1 MLNKETIKQG
11 LLKLNELLKT
21 VGKVTIVVVAMGVGF
36 ISGEIYHN
44 YQTHT
49 KMSNMQE
56 SRKAE
61 TTSVAINER
70 GELMVIDRK
79 GGAYT
84 LYDATVWDMIFKL
97 YANRIYSQNK

>member
-1 MLNKETIKQG
+1 
-11 LLKLNELLKT
+11 
-21 VGKVTIVVVAMGVGF
+21 
-36 ISGEIYHN
+36 
-44 YQTHT
+44 
-49 KMSNMQE
+49 MQE
-56 SRKAE
+56 PKKSE

-84 LYDATVWDMIFKL
+84 LYDATVGDMIFKL

>member
-11 LLKLNELLKT
+11 LLKLNDLLKT

-44 YQTHT
+44 YKAHT
-49 KMSNMQE
+49 RISSMQE
-56 SRKAE
+56 PKKSE

-84 LYDATVWDMIFKL
+84 LYDATVGDMIFKL